1 MCAKIYGIEELDH
14 ALPLVRSIVAD
25 IMRCHRELREA
36 LARAGINEPP
46 AQADEASL
54 LRLLS
59 WDTRDLL
66 DEVRDYVRELA
77 ELGIFVRDPG
87 AGLVEAYG
95 DHAGDIVYY
104 TWKFGEDRVRFFH
117 GVFGSPR
124 ERRPVCA
131 PA

>member
-1 MCAKIYGIEELDH
+1 MRARIYGIEELDST
-14 ALPLVRSIVAD
+14 LPLVRSIVAD

-36 LARAGINEPP
+36 LARAGILEPP
-46 AQADEASL
+46 SPEDEAGL
-54 LRLLS
+54 LRLLP
-59 WDTRDLL
+59 WETRDLL
-66 DEVRDYVRELA
+66 DEIRGYARELA
-77 ELGIFVRDPG
+77 GMGIFLRDPA

-117 GVFGSPR
+117 GVFGSHR

-131 PA
+131 PV